1 MCLSLHLFPSL
12 PRCSDSADINR
23 SIQTYLR
30 VDTYS
35 LCISPANLLSVCV
48 GGGARKKETAGMIR
62 DKEGRS
68 WIMGD
73 KKEER
78 KTFRVMETITKKE

>member
-1 MCLSLHLFPSL
+1 
-12 PRCSDSADINR
+12 
-23 SIQTYLR
+23 
-30 VDTYS
+30 
-35 LCISPANLLSVCV
+35 
-48 GGGARKKETAGMIR
+48 MIR

-68 WIMGD
+68 WIMRD

>member
-1 MCLSLHLFPSL
+1 MHLTCKFAK
-12 PRCSDSADINR
+12 C
-23 SIQTYLR
+23 
-30 VDTYS
+30 
-35 LCISPANLLSVCV
+35 VCV
-48 GGGARKKETAGMIR
+48 WGGGARKKETAGMIR

-68 WIMGD
+68 WIMRD